1 MRRIGDGRIFRCRCE
16 RIHKRAAYLHD
27 VASGQLEKR
36 WEVTLLG
43 YRSGVGRVG
52 KRGIGLGMS
61 CAVRIPNLSNRNLER
76 GIDTVFVSDVV
87 GIEVPLVAKGLP
99 LVALLICDVEPER
112 GVFIVHVFG

>member
-16 RIHKRAAYLHD
+16 RIHKRAAHPHD
-27 VASGQLEKR
+27 VASCQLEKR

-52 KRGIGLGMS
+52 KRGI
-61 CAVRIPNLSNRNLER
+61 
-76 GIDTVFVSDVV
+76 DTVFVGDVV